1 MATYSKMV
9 SIHFLILAWI
19 VNGAQAFSV
28 HGNNN
33 KNNNIQAQDYS
44 VGPLSS
50 SPKRVAIVAL
60 EPLPLSAARDSVPST
75 SAPVATATATAAIH
89 RREVFQ
95 KTAAAIVAS
104 LFAGVRPA
112 TAAAAADT
120 DDYSNVIFLKGV
132 VSLLSADYKVNPTDA
147 TTTSTPAI
155 YVTCR
160 PDRPDN
166 VPGAILSGTRG
177 KPPPVLAARFE
188 NPTFP
193 FEFELGSKD
202 LTMEGIFNESGTG
215 APILENNPAPPPASL
230 QNVWWNKENLVVSAR
245 FDTDGVAATRSP
257 EDLVGR
263 GFWKNGDTSVE
274 VLLTGRGA
282 FGKFATGAKK

>member
-1 MATYSKMV
+1 MV
-9 SIHFLILAWI
+9 I
-19 VNGAQAFSV
+19 QAFSL
-28 HGNNN
+28 HPY
-33 KNNNIQAQDYS
+33 NNILKAQDC
-44 VGPLSS
+44 VGPFFSI
-50 SPKRVAIVAL
+50 PKRVDIEAV
-60 EPLPLSAARDSVPST
+60 EPLPLRDDSVAST
-75 SAPVATATATAAIH
+75 SANYGFH

-95 KTAAAIVAS
+95 NIALVIGAS
-104 LFAGVRPA
+104 LSAGVRPA
-112 TAAAAADT
+112 TAATT
-120 DDYSNVIFLKGV
+120 DDSNGVFLKGV
-132 VSLLSADYKVNPTDA
+132 VSLPADYKGSPSPDDAA
-147 TTTSTPAI
+147 TTIPAL

-193 FEFELGSKD
+193 FQFELGSKA
-202 LTMEGIFNESGTG
+202 LTMEGISNESGT
-215 APILENNPAPPPASL
+215 AAMEDPKL

-245 FDTDGVAATRSP
+245 LDSDGVAATRSP

-263 GFWKNGDTSVE
+263 GFWKNGDTCVE
-274 VLLTGRGA
+274 VPLTGRGA